1 MVLSSD
7 KLSGL
12 GKPILQ
18 LKLDTAVE
26 SNATTSGIQ
35 EHLVELD
42 AKELDYLL
50 NSLKAARA
58 VINNLFSTSFSSA
71 MIVCVYLINLACGLR
86 YIPYHSFS

>member
-26 SNATTSGIQ
+26 SNATTSGIH

-58 VINNLFSTSFSSA
+58 VIYNLFSTSFSSA

>member
-1 MVLSSD
+1 MLSSD

-18 LKLDTAVE
+18 LKLDTAVD

-42 AKELDYLL
+42 AKELDCLL

-58 VINNLFSTSFSSA
+58 VSYKRFSISFSSA
-71 MIVCVYLINLACGLR
+71 MSSPVVCLSHHLSL
-86 YIPYHSFS
+86 

>member
-1 MVLSSD
+1 MPWMLISSMIDHIFHFQSHLQMVLSSD

-58 VINNLFSTSFSSA
+58 VIYKLFST
-71 MIVCVYLINLACGLR
+71 
-86 YIPYHSFS
+86 